1 MVWGA
6 GEHGDRASLS
16 GGAKTTLPFT
26 HSLIYTRAHART
38 HGARD
43 ARPAAALEGG
53 EGGEKKSRC
62 VCWPSAAVAVLLLYA
77 ADLTDRAAAAVVLW
91 YDITGS
97 LEGWQLSW
105 FVGWCVVFILFF
117 STLFI

>member
-1 MVWGA
+1 MLA
-6 GEHGDRASLS
+6 
-16 GGAKTTLPFT
+16 
-26 HSLIYTRAHART
+26 
-38 HGARD
+38 
-43 ARPAAALEGG
+43 
-53 EGGEKKSRC
+53 
-62 VCWPSAAVAVLLLYA
+62 VCAAVAVLLLYA

-105 FVGWCVVFILFF
+105 FVGWSVVFILFF